1 MREETQDAYL
11 PSCDISGSVGWGLR
25 LTVRVCEVAG
35 GALRAPAYQER
46 VLPVRLG
53 HVAVVAGRIRRA
65 PSGLTAGHQL
75 GPGLQPRRRSRRRNV
90 GSHRQT
96 RECAWIAM
104 NSSPRPFKLPTQ
116 TSADSSTV
124 GAYLAVMIHPS
135 MNRDGKVGTE
145 ALYFS

>member
-1 MREETQDAYL
+1 
-11 PSCDISGSVGWGLR
+11 
-25 LTVRVCEVAG
+25 
-35 GALRAPAYQER
+35 
-46 VLPVRLG
+46 
-53 HVAVVAGRIRRA
+53 
-65 PSGLTAGHQL
+65 
-75 GPGLQPRRRSRRRNV
+75 
-90 GSHRQT
+90 
-96 RECAWIAM
+96 M